1 MPIDLDEYRKTSYES
16 WDRIAP
22 NWETE
27 REFLWAGSGVVG
39 ERLVERLDPQP
50 GDTVLELAAGTGD
63 TGFLVASRIGD
74 GGRLISTDFSP
85 SMLEAARREGRRR
98 GLDNVEYRVL
108 DAEDMDLDDS
118 SVDRVVCRWGYM
130 LMADPAAALAETR
143 RVLKDGGCLAFAV
156 WAAPEKNPWASI
168 PGIALVQRGHL
179 SAPEPGAPG
188 IFSMAD
194 PDRIRALV
202 TGAGFGEPKIEQ
214 VDVSWPL
221 SSADDHW
228 RLMVMKLAA
237 PLAET
242 IGRLDEDERKEI
254 RSEVRSGIEPTI
266 EEHGSIPGVTH
277 VVTTS

>member
-1 MPIDLDEYRKTSYES
+1 
-16 WDRIAP
+16 
-22 NWETE
+22 
-27 REFLWAGSGVVG
+27 
-39 ERLVERLDPQP
+39 
-50 GDTVLELAAGTGD
+50 
-63 TGFLVASRIGD
+63 
-74 GGRLISTDFSP
+74 
-85 SMLEAARREGRRR
+85 
-98 GLDNVEYRVL
+98 
-108 DAEDMDLDDS
+108 
-118 SVDRVVCRWGYM
+118 M

-156 WAAPEKNPWASI
+156 WAAPERNPWASI
-168 PGIALVQRGHL
+168 PGMALVQRGHL
-179 SAPEPGAPG
+179 PAPEPGAPG

-202 TGAGFGEPKIEQ
+202 TRAGFGEPKIEQ

-237 PLAET
+237 PLADA

-254 RSEVRSGIEPTI
+254 RSEVRSGIEPAI

-277 VVTTS
+277 VVTAS

>member
-22 NWETE
+22 NWDTG

-39 ERLVERLDPQP
+39 ERLVERLDPHP

-63 TGFLVASRIGD
+63 TGFLVASRVGD
-74 GGRLISTDFSP
+74 GGGLISTDFSP
-85 SMLEAARREGRRR
+85 SMVEAARREGQRR
-98 GLDNVEYRVL
+98 GLNNVEYRVL

-143 RVLKDGGCLAFAV
+143 RVLKDGGCLAFSV

-179 SAPEPGAPG
+179 PAPEPGAPG

-237 PLAET
+237 PLADA

-254 RSEVRSGIEPTI
+254 RSEVRSGIEPAI

-277 VVTTS
+277 VVTA